1 MYLKSLELQ
10 GFKSFPDRTV
20 IRFSDGMTAIV
31 GPNGSGKSNISDAIR
46 WVLGEQSTKSLRG
59 AKMEDVVFGGTAKR
73 SPMGAAR
80 VTLILD
86 NSAGQFPVDA
96 TEVMV
101 TRKYFRSGESEYYL
115 NRKRVRLRDIREVF
129 MDTGLG
135 HDGYSIIGQG
145 RIDEILAT
153 KSTDRREV
161 FEEAAGITRFRTRKD
176 EAEHKLD
183 ETADNLVRIHD
194 IWREL
199 DARSGPLGQQA
210 KNASEYLHLRDQLR
224 VHEVSMWMDTL
235 DGMKEIKEKS
245 DRDRLEAQKQLET
258 VRQQQRKQYACA
270 ERLAEDMR
278 QSDMQAEQLQAELM
292 RTEEE
297 SSALSRRMAVLEETH
312 RNAEENIML
321 AKGQLDAQKEQ
332 ADALEQQLQARNKR
346 LQELEREIQQKTTDW
361 ETKQREIEHVT
372 AQIHSKQQQTD
383 ELRQQMDTI
392 SQHMFAVQA
401 DQRSVQMQLETLEGR
416 NKTVGEDVRSAQ
428 ARTEQEEAAQQQ
440 MQAELDALR
449 KRIEEAEHKQTD
461 SQQKAKNVGQKLT
474 EAREKHQKQMGAL
487 TDTRNR
493 IRMLTELQREY
504 EGFSRAVKLVMN
516 QAASGVLKGV
526 RGPLSSLIEVSD
538 RYVMAVETALGAA
551 ASHIIVQCA
560 ADGKKAIELL
570 KQRDS
575 GRATF
580 LPMDT
585 IRPQSLRE
593 SGLEKQKGFRGIAAD
608 LVQCEADYRD
618 IVDNVLGRTVV
629 AEDMDCALAIARQ
642 YRHRF
647 RIVTLDGQVVHAGGS
662 MTGGSANRSSG
673 ILSRANQLAQL
684 QQIERE
690 REHQLQELEQTGRQL
705 AEQFGAANEAAEQVA
720 EQLVQLRQ
728 ELAAISAQLQQ
739 HRILLENI
747 RQTEQ
752 QVRAEQTSAQQ
763 RKQELRRKYA
773 KLEQQAAEQARER
786 QNAIRQLHQADEQAQ
801 VLNQRLNQCTEET
814 SQLRTA
820 LAQARTECETVG
832 QALNDLQR
840 MADTTRQTAA
850 DHRRRIAEYEA
861 TSQQAQDERHQLEQA
876 KNNHRLRVEQL
887 RSQLQA
893 CGQNRLRLEQNK
905 TEAEKQARIISND
918 IIGLERKHAEA
929 QAAAQRVHSE
939 EQRILDKMWENYE
952 LTPTAA
958 RQVAQP
964 VTNRNEE
971 EKQADRL
978 RSSIK
983 ALGPVN
989 LAAIEE
995 YRELSERL
1003 TFLTEQKNDL
1013 EQAETELR
1021 GIIGQLTEQMKQ
1033 VFAASFAQL
1042 NQYFGETFREIFGGG
1057 SAELVLEDEQ
1067 DILGCGIEIRVT
1079 PPGKSLKNLSLLSGG
1094 EKAFVAIAL
1103 YFAILKVRPT
1113 PFCVLDE
1120 IEAALDDVNVTRFA
1134 QYLQRLSDKTQFIV
1148 ITHRRGTM
1156 EEADMLY
1163 GVTMQERGVSKLLML
1178 NIADVEQEM
1187 HIELK

>member
-46 WVLGEQSTKSLRG
+46 WVLGEQSTRSLRG

-161 FEEAAGITRFRTRKD
+161 FEEAAGVTRFRTRKD
-176 EAEHKLD
+176 EAERKLN
-183 ETADNLVRIHD
+183 ETADNLIRIQD

-199 DARSGPLGQQA
+199 DTRSGPLEQQA

-224 VHEVSMWMDTL
+224 VHEVSVWMDTL
-235 DGMKEIKEKS
+235 DGIKEMKEKS
-245 DRDRLEAQKQLET
+245 DRDCRQAGQQLEI
-258 VRQQQRKQYACA
+258 VRQQQQEQYACA

-278 QSDMQAEQLQAELM
+278 QSDMQAEQLQAELT
-292 RTEEE
+292 RTEEK
-297 SSALSRRMAVLEETH
+297 SSALLQRMAVLQETH
-312 RNAEENIML
+312 RNAAENITL
-321 AKGQLDAQKEQ
+321 TKGQLDAQKEQ
-332 ADALEQQLQARNKR
+332 ADALDQQLQARHKR
-346 LQELEREIQQKTTDW
+346 LYELEYEIKQKTADWEAKQQK
-361 ETKQREIEHVT
+361 IEQVT
-372 AQIHSKQQQTD
+372 AQIHSEQQQTVD
-383 ELRQQMDTI
+383 LRQQVDAI
-392 SQHMFAVQA
+392 SQSMFAVQA
-401 DQRSVQMQLETLEGR
+401 DQRSIQMQLEELEGR

-428 ARTEQEEAAQQQ
+428 ARTEQEEAAQRQ
-440 MQAELDALR
+440 MQEELDALR
-449 KRIEEAEHKQTD
+449 KRIAAAEHEQVD
-461 SQQKAKNVGQKLT
+461 CQQHARAAGQKLT
-474 EAREKHQKQMGAL
+474 EARERHRKQMGML
-487 TDTRNR
+487 TDIRNR
-493 IRMLTELQREY
+493 IHILTELQREY

-516 QAASGVLKGV
+516 QASSGALHGV

-551 ASHIIVQCA
+551 ASHIIVQRA
-560 ADGKKAIELL
+560 DDGKKAIELL
-570 KQRDS
+570 KRRDS

-585 IRPQSLRE
+585 IRPQSLHE
-593 SGLEKQKGFRGIAAD
+593 SGLERQNGFCGIAAD
-608 LVQCEADYRD
+608 LVDCEADYRD
-618 IVDNVLGRTVV
+618 IVENILGRTVV
-629 AEDMDCALAIARQ
+629 AENMDYALAMARQ
-642 YRHRF
+642 YHHRF
-647 RIVTLDGQVVHAGGS
+647 RIVTLDGQVIHAGGS

-684 QQIERE
+684 QQTEQKY
-690 REHQLQELEQTGRQL
+690 EHQLQELEQTGRQL
-705 AEQFGAANEAAEQVA
+705 AEQFGIANEAAEQAA

-728 ELAAISAQLQQ
+728 KLAAVSAQLQQ
-739 HRILLENI
+739 HRILLDSI

-752 QVRAEQTSAQQ
+752 QFRAEQTNAQQ
-763 RKQELRRKYA
+763 QKQELRRKHA
-773 KLEQQAAEQARER
+773 KSEQQAAEQARER
-786 QNAIRQLHQADEQAQ
+786 QNTVRKLHQASGQ
-801 VLNQRLNQCTEET
+801 VQELTQTLNTWTEAA

-820 LAQARTECETVG
+820 LAQAQTERETVG
-832 QALNDLQR
+832 QALTDLQQ
-840 MADTTRQTAA
+840 MADATRQTAA
-850 DHRRRIAEYEA
+850 EHRRRIDEYEEA
-861 TSQQAQDERHQLEQA
+861 SQQAQVECRQLEQA
-876 KNNHRLRVEQL
+876 SENNRLYAEQL

-905 TEAEKQARIISND
+905 TEAEKQARYISNE
-918 IIGLERKHAEA
+918 IIGLERKHAEV

-939 EQRILDKMWENYE
+939 EQRILDKMWESYE

-964 VTNRNEE
+964 VTHRQDE
-971 EKQADRL
+971 EKQAEKL
-978 RSSIK
+978 RKSIK

-1003 TFLTEQKNDL
+1003 IFLTEQKNDL
-1013 EQAETELR
+1013 EQAQTELR
-1021 GIIGQLTEQMKQ
+1021 SIIGQLTEQMKR
-1033 VFAASFAQL
+1033 VFATSFAQL

-1134 QYLQRLSDKTQFIV
+1134 QYLRRLSDKTQFIV

-1187 HIELK
+1187 KIELT